1 MGEARVVSEGYH
13 ASRFAPDP
21 RRDVLWRTLWRH
33 YFSSRI
39 DTSDC
44 VLDLGSGYGSFINQ
58 VVAKRRIAVDAWP
71 ELAAHLAPGIEAVV
85 GDVTELGFLEDGVV
99 DFAFASNLFEHLPQ
113 AAFAKV
119 LEGLRTKFSPRG
131 TLTLLQPNY
140 RYAYREY
147 FDDYTHIAIYSHVSL
162 ADFLSAQGWEVLEV
176 RPRFLPL
183 TIKSRLPVHPLLIRA
198 YLASPIKPGGKQ
210 MLIHARPRR

>member
-1 MGEARVVSEGYH
+1 MSDGYH

-33 YFSSRI
+33 YFSRRI
-39 DTSDC
+39 GTSDC

-58 VVAKRRIAVDAWP
+58 VVAGRRIAVDAWP
-71 ELAAHLAPGIEAVV
+71 DFAAHLAPGIEAVV
-85 GDVTELGFLEDGVV
+85 GDVTELGFLDDGGV

-119 LEGLRTKFSPRG
+119 LDSLRAKFSPRG
-131 TLTLLQPNY
+131 TLTILQPNY

-147 FDDYTHIAIYSHVSL
+147 FDDYTHVAIYSHVSL
-162 ADFLSAQGWEVLEV
+162 ADFLCAQGWEVLEV